1 MIIEQRLDVL
11 LGSGEQAPPLLVIV
25 QQVTVEQSAY
35 LELRGPNLGR
45 LKKTSMSFDHALPY
59 GTCQRPARCRC
70 ALHPRR
76 LPSYAASREA
86 LAGVRR
92 VNSGAVA
99 GHTQPPGEDSSAD
112 PD

>member
-59 GTCQRPARCRC
+59 GTCRC

>member
-59 GTCQRPARCRC
+59 CTC
-70 ALHPRR
+70 
-76 LPSYAASREA
+76 SREA